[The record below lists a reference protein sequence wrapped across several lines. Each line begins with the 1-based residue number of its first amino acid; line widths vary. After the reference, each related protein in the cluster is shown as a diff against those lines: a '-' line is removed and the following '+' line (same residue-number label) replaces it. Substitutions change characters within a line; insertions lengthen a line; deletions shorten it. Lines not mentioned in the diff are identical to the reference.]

1 MSRTLRSATAGLLT
15 AAALVAA
22 PTPVTTPP
30 AQAQTVA
37 AVSASYERAVLRQ
50 VNRMRLLRGIP
61 ALRTSRCVDRFAE
74 SRSRRMATY
83 DAFRHLSGLRQV
95 FARCGGRMVGENIA
109 KGRRMPALRAV
120 AGWMHSP
127 SHRSLMLDGRFR
139 QAGVGAW
146 RDRDGTV
153 YLSLVVRA
161 P

>member
-1 MSRTLRSATAGLLT
+1 MSRTLRSAAAGLLT
-15 AAALVAA
+15 ATVLAAA

-30 AQAQTVA
+30 AQAQSVA
-37 AVSASYERAVLRQ
+37 PLSGAYERAVLRQ
-50 VNRMRLLRGIP
+50 VNRERLRRGIP
-61 ALRTSRCVDRFAE
+61 ALRPARCVDRFAE

-95 FARCGGRMVGENIA
+95 FVRCGGRMAGENIA

-127 SHRSLMLDGRFR
+127 SHRSVMLDRRFR

-146 RDRDGTV
+146 RDRSGNV

>member
-22 PTPVTTPP
+22 PTPVTTPA
-30 AQAQTVA
+30 AQAQAVA
-37 AVSASYERAVLRQ
+37 PASGAYERAVLRQ
-50 VNRMRLLRGIP
+50 VNRMRLQRGIP
-61 ALRTSRCVDRFAE
+61 ALRPSRCVDRFAE

-109 KGRRMPALRAV
+109 KGRRMTALRAV